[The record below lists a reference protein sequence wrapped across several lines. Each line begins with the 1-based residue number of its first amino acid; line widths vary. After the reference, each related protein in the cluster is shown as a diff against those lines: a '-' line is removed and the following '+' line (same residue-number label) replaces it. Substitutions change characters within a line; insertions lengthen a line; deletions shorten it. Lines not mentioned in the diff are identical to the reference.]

1 MPRYAFYDWS
11 PFAQPSA
18 YEVGER
24 ARRAK
29 ERLGEEG
36 REMAPV
42 EPVTGRLITTTFW
55 GKAWCRNLLQYSD
68 YENRMPRG
76 RSYVRHGS
84 VIHLGIEAGKI
95 RALVSGR
102 EIYEVEIGIRP
113 LPKKRWEAI
122 RGECAG
128 EIESLVELLEGK
140 PPRRVMEIVTRPG
153 DGLFPAP
160 KEIELGCS
168 CPDWAEMCKHV
179 AAVLYGVG
187 VRLDTD
193 PEQLF
198 RLRSV
203 DPTDLVSTLAEPP
216 PEDEDA
222 LAGEDLSAMFGIDLE
237 DDDAPTARSARKA
250 ATRRKVV
257 RKKAT
262 RKKATRKAATRKKVV
277 RKAATR
283 KKVVRRAATRKKVVR
298 KAATRKKIV
307 RKAAT
312 RKKIVRK
319 AATRKKVV
327 RKTVTRKKIV
337 RKAATRKKVVR
348 KAATRK
354 KVVRK
359 TATRKKATRKK
370 VAGKRVERKKI
381 VRKKVARVWAVPR
394 ETVRKK
400 VVRRKVSRKK
410 TARKKAARKRAT
422 GKKVVRRI
430 PRKKA
435 PRKKAV
441 RRPSV

>member
-84 VIHLGIEAGKI
+84 VIHLEIEAGKI

-102 EIYEVEIGIRP
+102 ELYEVEIGIRP

-160 KEIELGCS
+160 KEIELECS

-222 LAGEDLSAMFGIDLE
+222 LAGEDLSAMFGIDLD
-237 DDDAPTARSARKA
+237 DDDAPAARVGRKA

-257 RKKAT
+257 RKKAARRKVT
-262 RKKATRKAATRKKVV
+262 RK
-277 RKAATR
+277 
-283 KKVVRRAATRKKVVR
+283 AATRKKVVR

-319 AATRKKVV
+319 AATRKK
-327 RKTVTRKKIV
+327 
-337 RKAATRKKVVR
+337 A
-348 KAATRK
+348 
-354 KVVRK
+354 VRK
-359 TATRKKATRKK
+359 TATRKKAVRKTATRKKVTRKK
-370 VAGKRVERKKI
+370 VAGKKVA
-381 VRKKVARVWAVPR
+381 RKKVKRVWAVPR

-410 TARKKAARKRAT
+410 TARKKAARKKAT
-422 GKKVVRRI
+422 GKKVVRRV

>member
-42 EPVTGRLITTTFW
+42 EPVAGRLITTTFW

-84 VIHLGIEAGKI
+84 VIHLEIEAGKI

-102 EIYEVEIGIRP
+102 ELYEVEIGIRP

-216 PEDEDA
+216 PADEDA

-237 DDDAPTARSARKA
+237 DDDAPTARVGRKA
-250 ATRRKVV
+250 ATRTRVV

-262 RKKATRKAATRKKVV
+262 RKKVTRKAATRKRVV
-277 RKAATR
+277 RK
-283 KKVVRRAATRKKVVR
+283 AATRKKVVR

-312 RKKIVRK
+312 RKKVVRK
-319 AATRKKVV
+319 AATRKK
-327 RKTVTRKKIV
+327 IV
-337 RKAATRKKVVR
+337 RQAATRNKVVR

-354 KVVRK
+354 KIIRKAATRKKIVRK
-359 TATRKKATRKK
+359 TATRKKVTRKK
-370 VAGKRVERKKI
+370 VAGKKVARKKI
-381 VRKKVARVWAVPR
+381 VRKKVARRVWAVPR

-410 TARKKAARKRAT
+410 TTRKKAARKKAT
-422 GKKVVRRI
+422 GKKVVRRV

-441 RRPSV
+441 RRPAV

>member
-84 VIHLGIEAGKI
+84 VIHLEIEAGKI

-102 EIYEVEIGIRP
+102 ELYEVEIGIRP

-237 DDDAPTARSARKA
+237 DDDAPSVRSAKKA
-250 ATRRKVV
+250 ATRRRVV
-257 RKKAT
+257 RKKAAR
-262 RKKATRKAATRKKVV
+262 RKVTRKAATRKKVV
-277 RKAATR
+277 RK
-283 KKVVRRAATRKKVVR
+283 AATRKKVVR

-319 AATRKKVV
+319 AATRKK
-327 RKTVTRKKIV
+327 
-337 RKAATRKKVVR
+337 A
-348 KAATRK
+348 
-354 KVVRK
+354 VRK
-359 TATRKKATRKK
+359 TATRKKAVRKTATRKKVTRKK
-370 VAGKRVERKKI
+370 VAGKRVA
-381 VRKKVARVWAVPR
+381 RKKVKRVWAVPR

-410 TARKKAARKRAT
+410 AARKKAT
-422 GKKVVRRI
+422 GKKVVRRV

>member
-84 VIHLGIEAGKI
+84 VIHLEIEAGKI

-102 EIYEVEIGIRP
+102 ELYEVEIGIRP

-203 DPTDLVSTLAEPP
+203 DPTDLVSALAEPAVA
-216 PEDEDA
+216 DEDA
-222 LAGEDLSAMFGIDLE
+222 LADEDLSAMFGIDLD
-237 DDDAPTARSARKA
+237 DDDAPAARVGRKA

-257 RKKAT
+257 RRKAT
-262 RKKATRKAATRKKVV
+262 RKKVTRKAATRKKVV
-277 RKAATR
+277 RKAA
-283 KKVVRRAATRKKVVR
+283 ARKKVVR

-319 AATRKKVV
+319 AATRKK
-327 RKTVTRKKIV
+327 
-337 RKAATRKKVVR
+337 A
-348 KAATRK
+348 
-354 KVVRK
+354 VRK
-359 TATRKKATRKK
+359 TATRKKAVRKTATRKK
-370 VAGKRVERKKI
+370 AVRKTATRKEVTRKRVAGKKVA
-381 VRKKVARVWAVPR
+381 RKKVKRVWAVPR

-410 TARKKAARKRAT
+410 TARKKAARKKAT
-422 GKKVVRRI
+422 GKKVVRRV

>member
-84 VIHLGIEAGKI
+84 VIHLEIEAGKI

-102 EIYEVEIGIRP
+102 ELYEVEIGIRP

-203 DPTDLVSTLAEPP
+203 DPTDLVSALAEPAVA
-216 PEDEDA
+216 DEDA
-222 LAGEDLSAMFGIDLE
+222 LADEDLSAMFGIDLD
-237 DDDAPTARSARKA
+237 DDDAPAARVGRKA

-257 RKKAT
+257 RKKAARRKVT
-262 RKKATRKAATRKKVV
+262 RK
-277 RKAATR
+277 
-283 KKVVRRAATRKKVVR
+283 AATRKKVVR

-319 AATRKKVV
+319 AATRKK
-327 RKTVTRKKIV
+327 
-337 RKAATRKKVVR
+337 A
-348 KAATRK
+348 
-354 KVVRK
+354 VRK
-359 TATRKKATRKK
+359 TATRKKAVRKTATRKKVTRKK
-370 VAGKRVERKKI
+370 VAGKRVA
-381 VRKKVARVWAVPR
+381 RKKVKRVWAVPR

-410 TARKKAARKRAT
+410 AARKKAT
-422 GKKVVRRI
+422 GKKVVRRV

>member
-42 EPVTGRLITTTFW
+42 EPVAGRLITTTFW

-84 VIHLGIEAGKI
+84 VIHLEIEAGKI

-102 EIYEVEIGIRP
+102 ELYEVEIGIRP

-216 PEDEDA
+216 PADEDA

-237 DDDAPTARSARKA
+237 DDDAPTARSAMKK
-250 ATRRKVV
+250 ATRRKAV

-262 RKKATRKAATRKKVV
+262 RKKVTRKAATRK
-277 RKAATR
+277 R
-283 KKVVRRAATRKKVVR
+283 VVR

-312 RKKIVRK
+312 RKKIVRQ
-319 AATRKKVV
+319 AATRKK
-327 RKTVTRKKIV
+327 I
-337 RKAATRKKVVR
+337 
-348 KAATRK
+348 
-354 KVVRK
+354 VRK
-359 TATRKKATRKK
+359 TATRKKIVRKTATRKKVTRKK
-370 VAGKRVERKKI
+370 VAGKKVARKKI
-381 VRKKVARVWAVPR
+381 VRKKAARRVWAVPR

-400 VVRRKVSRKK
+400 VARRKVSRKK
-410 TARKKAARKRAT
+410 TTRKKAARKKAT
-422 GKKVVRRI
+422 GKKVVRRV

-441 RRPSV
+441 RRPAV

>member
-1 MPRYAFYDWS
+1 MPRYGFYDWS

-42 EPVTGRLITTTFW
+42 EPVAGRLITTTFW

-84 VIHLGIEAGKI
+84 VIHLEIEAGKI

-102 EIYEVEIGIRP
+102 ELYEVEIGIRP

-216 PEDEDA
+216 PADEDA

-237 DDDAPTARSARKA
+237 DDDAPTARVGRKA

-262 RKKATRKAATRKKVV
+262 RKKVTRKAATRKRVV

-283 KKVVRRAATRKKVVR
+283 KKVIRKAATRKKIIRKAATRKKIVRQAATRKKVVR

-307 RKAAT
+307 RKT
-312 RKKIVRK
+312 
-319 AATRKKVV
+319 ATRKKV
-327 RKTVTRKKIV
+327 
-337 RKAATRKKVVR
+337 
-348 KAATRK
+348 
-354 KVVRK
+354 
-359 TATRKKATRKK
+359 TRKK
-370 VAGKRVERKKI
+370 VAGKKVARKKI
-381 VRKKVARVWAVPR
+381 VRKKVARRVWAVPR

-410 TARKKAARKRAT
+410 TTRKKAARKKAT
-422 GKKVVRRI
+422 GKKVVRRV

-441 RRPSV
+441 RRPAV